1 MNTLMFK
8 TGKNTILKPIFFLI
22 NIIFSQNY
30 TLDDCIQI
38 ATKQKKT
45 VLAAEIEVR
54 SASKGLKSS
63 YSEFLPLIQASS
75 SAGISYFK
83 ERETINIDWEDQ
95 VQDFQMPSLD
105 TSKANYYKNQS
116 AGITLNQKL
125 YAGGRSWNQIK
136 QAKTN
141 LQIAKL
147 NERLTLTQVIQ
158 SVIQSY
164 YNLLKAQKLLD
175 VSNTNLDVSLQ
186 QVSLIKNQFDLGSVK
201 KTDLLKAQVAQGQ
214 ARVDMLNNKTRLQN
228 ARRVL
233 FNDMG
238 LQDFGQEINVSDS
251 DWNIPTIPS
260 SAAIIKL
267 LRENNPSI
275 LAAEARIEL
284 SNILHKLQSGLR
296 LPSLNSSMNFSA
308 NDQTGS
314 DFLGAIRDDW
324 NFGLN
329 LTISIP
335 VYTGNTIRI
344 QQQQAKLSIMQSE
357 YSYATLLNDL
367 RVEAE
372 LIRESLSNYA
382 EIIPLNQSVVTSA
395 EEDLRLA
402 RERYALGSATILE
415 VLDAQASLVRSNST
429 LINTVHDARI
439 QEASLKALL
448 GNLDLEY
455 LQEEK

>member
-1 MNTLMFK
+1 MFK
-8 TGKNTILKPIFFLI
+8 TGRNKIFKPIFFLI
-22 NIIFSQNY
+22 GINLSQNY

-45 VLAAEIEVR
+45 VLSAEIEVR

-75 SAGISYFK
+75 STGISYFN
-83 ERETINIDWEDQ
+83 ERETINIDWEDL
-95 VQDFQMPSLD
+95 DFD
-105 TSKANYYKNQS
+105 TSRVNYYKNHS

-125 YAGGRSWNQIK
+125 YAGGRSLNQIK
-136 QAKTN
+136 QAKIN

-147 NERLTLTQVIQ
+147 NQRLTLTQVIQ
-158 SVIQSY
+158 NVIQSY

-175 VSNTNLDVSLQ
+175 VSITNLDVSLQ

-214 ARVDMLNNKTRLQN
+214 ARVDMLNNETRLQN

-238 LQDFGQEINVSDS
+238 LQDFGQKIYVSDG
-251 DWNIPTIPS
+251 DWNSPAIPS

-267 LRENNPSI
+267 LQENNPSI
-275 LAAEARIEL
+275 LAAEAQIEL
-284 SNILHKLQSGLR
+284 SNTLYNLQRSLR
-296 LPSLNSSMNFSA
+296 LPSLNSSMNYSA

-335 VYTGNTIRI
+335 VYTGNTIKI

-395 EEDLRLA
+395 EEDLRLV

-439 QEASLKALL
+439 QEAGLKALL

>member
-1 MNTLMFK
+1 M
-8 TGKNTILKPIFFLI
+8 
-22 NIIFSQNY
+22 
-30 TLDDCIQI
+30 
-38 ATKQKKT
+38 
-45 VLAAEIEVR
+45 LAAEIEVR

-83 ERETINIDWEDQ
+83 ERETINIDWEDL
-95 VQDFQMPSLD
+95 DLD
-105 TSKANYYKNQS
+105 TSKINYYKNRS

-125 YAGGRSWNQIK
+125 YAGGRSLNQIK
-136 QAKTN
+136 QAKIN

-147 NERLTLTQVIQ
+147 NQRLTLTQVIQ
-158 SVIQSY
+158 NVIQSY

-175 VSNTNLDVSLQ
+175 VSSTNLDVSLQ

-238 LQDFGQEINVSDS
+238 LQDFGQKINVSDS

-275 LAAEARIEL
+275 LAAEAQIEL
-284 SNILHKLQSGLR
+284 SNILYKLQSGLR